1 MRAGIIISTL
11 LISAVCVAQERPQVS
26 VTPLTPESMRADCVR
41 LLQERQALRP
51 DYQPG
56 VDVNGRPVVPA
67 DLPDQAG
74 AQQGLPPN
82 IVIALTRPLSTVAPN
97 APAAVANS
105 DVSVGQVAI
114 DPLTGRAALNGRA
127 LTPPQA
133 PLPAECLPAR

>member
-1 MRAGIIISTL
+1 MVL
-11 LISAVCVAQERPQVS
+11 SASALAQERPPVS
-26 VTPLTPESMRADCVR
+26 VQPLTAESMRADCLR
-41 LLQERQALRP
+41 LMQERQAMRP

-67 DLPDQAG
+67 DLPDQGG

-82 IVIALTRPLSTVAPN
+82 IVIALTRPLSAVAPG

-133 PLPAECLPAR
+133 PLPAECMPAR

>member
-1 MRAGIIISTL
+1 MLVIPTL
-11 LISAVCVAQERPQVS
+11 LFSAVCAAQERPPVS

-41 LLQERQALRP
+41 LLQERQVLRP

-82 IVIALTRPLSTVAPN
+82 IVIALTRPLSAVAPN

-127 LTPPQA
+127 LSPPQA